1 MTSTRLHCLLAC
13 TTFLLAA
20 CGNAAGASAEVERAD
35 SAGIEIVTSPGE
47 DRPLEWRF
55 EEVLRLGGADNGPE
69 AFGQVQ
75 VGTDA
80 RGNLYVLDA
89 SQHRVIAFDAT
100 GRHRWTAGG
109 RGGGPGELQ
118 FPLAFSV
125 SPDGV
130 SHVFDPSKTG
140 FVRWDADGG
149 VLPDLRS
156 GIRFFGG
163 RLVVLGDGVAFEG
176 QGRADDPATLRSQLV
191 YHPWEGEDR
200 TVASIDNTM
209 RGPIRYPGCAIE
221 ISGQPEVL
229 APRIVWDAGDDRV
242 ALNRQPWYDVHLVEG
257 GETRRIL
264 RRDLEPRRAGVQDAT
279 LVVDNPMVMRGG
291 AAECRIPASDV
302 VETRGIAERVPTI
315 FQIRMAPDGALWVNR
330 QPARA
335 GERRIDVFDPEGAY
349 LGTLPPDAP
358 FPAAFTPEGHPV
370 VVERDDFDLPYM
382 VVYRVDRG

>member
-1 MTSTRLHCLLAC
+1 MWITLGIALLIS
-13 TTFLLAA
+13 A
-20 CGNAAGASAEVERAD
+20 CGNAAGAFAEVERAD

-47 DRPLEWRF
+47 DRRLEWRF
-55 EEVLRLGGADNGPE
+55 EEVLRLGGADDGPE

-80 RGNLYVLDA
+80 RGHLYVLDP
-89 SQHRVIAFDAT
+89 SQHHVIAFDAT

-118 FPLAFSV
+118 LPLAFSV

-140 FVRWDADGG
+140 FVRWDANGE

-156 GIRFFGG
+156 EIRFFGG

-176 QGRADDPATLRSQLV
+176 QGRAEDQSTLRSQLV

-200 TVASIDNTM
+200 TVASIDMAM
-209 RGPIRYPGCAIE
+209 RGPIRYPGCG
-221 ISGQPEVL
+221 ISVNALPTLLAPALVWDALGDRFTYNRQPAHEVRIYEGGDLRRIVRRDL
-229 APRIVWDAGDDRV
+229 APR
-242 ALNRQPWYDVHLVEG
+242 
-257 GETRRIL
+257 
-264 RRDLEPRRAGVQDAT
+264 RATVQDAT
-279 LVVDNPMVMRGG
+279 LEVDDPMVMQGG
-291 AAECRIPASDV
+291 AVECRIPASDV
-302 VETRGIAERVPTI
+302 VETRGIAEWVPTI
-315 FQIRMAPDGALWVNR
+315 FRIRMAPDGALWVDR
-330 QPARA
+330 QPQRA
-335 GERRIDVFDPEGAY
+335 EERRIDVFDPDGAY
-349 LGTLPPDAP
+349 LGTLPPEAP

-370 VVERDDFDLPYM
+370 VVERDDFDLPYV